1 MLLHRLSD
9 PAVKAVFEAYPQD
22 IRAPLEDLRETILD
36 VGRALNGIGPLE
48 ESLKWGQPAYRPLRP
63 RTGTTVRIGPATDAD
78 GQPGYAL
85 YVPCQTTLIRDIRRL
100 YRDRLRYAGDRAV
113 VFAAGETPPPAPLKH
128 FIALA
133 LTYHSRERAM
143 A

>member
-1 MLLHRLSD
+1 MFLHRLSD

-22 IRAPLEDLRETILD
+22 IRAPLEELRDTILD
-36 VGRALNGIGPLE
+36 VGRALNGIGPVE
-48 ESLKWGQPAYRPLRP
+48 ESLKWGQPAYRPMRP
-63 RTGTTVRIGPATDAD
+63 RVGTTLRIGPANDVD
-78 GQPGYAL
+78 GALGYAL
-85 YVPCQTTLIRDIRRL
+85 YVPCQTRLIQDFRQL

-113 VFAAGETPPPAPLKH
+113 LFAAGETPPPAPLRH

-133 LTYHSRERAM
+133 LTYHSRERVM